1 LTTLKTTDEA
11 LKFALEKKL
20 CELSFYEF
28 FKKAWHIVEPSI
40 ELSTNWHHKYLCDIL
55 QKEAERI
62 IANKP
67 KTKDIVIN
75 IPFRSTKSL
84 LVTVMFPVWSWI
96 RNPKFRFIT
105 ASYSAE
111 LSIEHSTRS
120 RDIINSKWF
129 KDRWGELFHIKK
141 DQNLKSRYENNF
153 LGVRRATS
161 VGGTVTGQG
170 GDFLIVDDPV
180 SPQNAASEI
189 ERENANEWYRTTFY
203 SRLNNPLTG
212 IRIVIMQRIHDNDL
226 SGFLLYGAD
235 SRLKY
240 QHICIPAELS
250 DDVKP
255 KSLENNY
262 DKDGLFWTDR
272 FSKTILD
279 DYKQALGSYGY
290 AGQLMQ
296 TPTPLNS
303 GMIKAEWLRIDQ
315 NKMIDIGE
323 QTVVDF
329 VIDPAYTSNEKNDP
343 SALLAYI
350 FKNNKWQIIDCVNVY
365 KEFPEL
371 VKFIPQWVQKNGY
384 SNRSRVYV
392 EPKASGK
399 SIVQTLQ
406 KETGLNVREDKPPSK
421 DKVARV
427 QDISAALES
436 GRVSLL
442 RGKWNEEFLQQL
454 VKFPSAK
461 HDDMVDC
468 LVMALNKNMW
478 NNAKVVYFA

>member
-1 LTTLKTTDEA
+1 LTNLETTDKA

-28 FKKAWHIVEPSI
+28 FQQAWHVEPSI
-40 ELSTNWHHKYLCDIL
+40 ELSTNWHHKYLCDVL
-55 QKEAERI
+55 QREAERI
-62 IANKP
+62 IENKP
-67 KTKDIVIN
+67 KTKDIIIN

-96 RNPKFRFIT
+96 KNPKFRFIT

-120 RDIINSKWF
+120 RDIINSEWF
-129 KDRWGELFHIKK
+129 RERWGDIFHIKK

-180 SPQNAASEI
+180 SPQHAASEV

-203 SRLNNPLTG
+203 SRLNNPHTG
-212 IRIVIMQRIHDNDL
+212 IRIIIMQRIHDNDL
-226 SGFLLYGAD
+226 SGFLLYGGE
-235 SRLKY
+235 SRIKY
-240 QHICIPAELS
+240 QHICIPAEIS

-255 KSLENNY
+255 KMLEENY
-262 DKDGLFWTDR
+262 DKNGLFWSDR
-272 FSKTILD
+272 FSRTILD

-290 AGQLMQ
+290 AGQIMQ

-303 GMIKAEWLRIDQ
+303 GMIRGEWLKIDQ
-315 NKMIDIGE
+315 YKI
-323 QTVVDF
+323 VDESVAVNF

-343 SALLAYI
+343 SALLAYT
-350 FKNNKWQIIDCVNVY
+350 FKDNKWQIIDCVNVY
-365 KEFPEL
+365 KEFPDL
-371 VKFIPQWVQKNGY
+371 IKFIPQWVTKNGY

-406 KETGLNVREDKPPSK
+406 KETGLNIREDKPPSK

-427 QDISAALES
+427 QDISASLEA

-442 RGKWNEEFLQQL
+442 RGKWNEEFVQQL

-468 LVMALNKNMW
+468 LVMAINKNMW
-478 NNAKVVYFA
+478 NKAKVVYFA

>member
-1 LTTLKTTDEA
+1 MKEQNNDPIHS
-11 LKFALEKKL
+11 ALEKKL

-28 FKKAWHIVEPSI
+28 FKRAWHIIEPSI
-40 ELSTNWHHKYLCDIL
+40 PLSTNWHHKYLCEAL
-55 QKEAERI
+55 QEECERI
-62 IANKP
+62 IEGRA
-67 KTKDIVIN
+67 KTKDIIIN
-75 IPFRSTKSL
+75 IPFRATKSI
-84 LVTVMFPVWSWI
+84 LVTVMFPVWCWLKD
-96 RNPKFRFIT
+96 PKLRFIT
-105 ASYSAE
+105 ASYSAD

-120 RDIINSKWF
+120 RDIINSDWF
-129 KDRWGELFHIKK
+129 RVRWGDLFHIKK

-180 SPQNAASEI
+180 SPQHAASEI

-212 IRIVIMQRIHDNDL
+212 VRIIIMQRIHENDL
-226 SGFLLYGAD
+226 SGFLINNK

-250 DDVKP
+250 DDIKP
-255 KSLENNY
+255 KLLEKNY
-262 DKDGLFWTDR
+262 TKDGLFWNDR
-272 FSKTILD
+272 FSRDILD
-279 DYKQALGSYGY
+279 DYKEALGTYGY

-296 TPTPLNS
+296 TPTPIDS
-303 GMIKAEWLRIDQ
+303 GMIKSEWFGRDTFKFIDE
-315 NKMIDIGE
+315 K
-323 QTVVDF
+323 TVVDF
-329 VIDPAYTSNEKNDP
+329 VIDPAYTSSEKNDP

-350 FKNNKWQIIDCVNVY
+350 FRDNKWQIIDCVNVY
-365 KEFPEL
+365 KEFPDL
-371 VKFIPQWVQKNGY
+371 VKFIQQWVMKNGY
-384 SNRSRVYV
+384 TNRSRIYV

-399 SIVQTLQ
+399 SIVQTLK

-427 QDISAALES
+427 ADISASLES

-442 RGKWNEEFLQQL
+442 KGNWNEEFINQL
-454 VKFPSAK
+454 VRFPSAK

-468 LVMALNKNMW
+468 LVMAITKNMW
-478 NNAKVVYFA
+478 SNSKILYFE

>member
-1 LTTLKTTDEA
+1 MTLTTTDET
-11 LKFALEKKL
+11 LRFALEKKL

-40 ELSTNWHHKYLCDIL
+40 ELSTNWHHKYLCDAL
-55 QKEAERI
+55 QEEAERI

-67 KTKDIVIN
+67 KTKDLVIN

-120 RDIINSKWF
+120 RDIINSSWF

-212 IRIVIMQRIHDNDL
+212 IRIIIMQRIHDNDL
-226 SGFLLYGAD
+226 SGFLLYD
-235 SRLKY
+235 NTSRLKY
-240 QHICIPAELS
+240 KHICIPAELS

-255 KSLENNY
+255 KKLEKYY
-262 DKDGLFWTDR
+262 DKNGLFWTDR

-303 GMIKAEWLRIDQ
+303 GMIKAEWLKIDKF
-315 NKMIDIGE
+315 KMMEVGE
-323 QTVVDF
+323 KTTVDF
-329 VIDPAYTSNEKNDP
+329 VIDPAYTANEKNDP

-350 FKNNKWQIIDCVNVY
+350 FKDNRWQIIDCVNVR

-384 SNRSRVYV
+384 SNRSRIYV

-427 QDISAALES
+427 QDISC
-436 GRVSLL
+436 LL
-442 RGKWNEEFLQQL
+442 YTS
-454 VKFPSAK
+454 PSPR
-461 HDDMVDC
+461 DS
-468 LVMALNKNMW
+468 
-478 NNAKVVYFA
+478 

>member
-1 LTTLKTTDEA
+1 MTKLTTTDNA

-28 FKKAWHIVEPSI
+28 FKQAWHVVEPSI

-62 IANKP
+62 IDNKP

-84 LVTVMFPVWSWI
+84 LVTVMFPVWAWI
-96 RNPKFRFIT
+96 KNPKFRFIT

-111 LSIEHSTRS
+111 LSIEHATRS
-120 RDIINSKWF
+120 RDVINSEWF
-129 KDRWGELFHIKK
+129 KDRWGEVFHIKK
-141 DQNLKSRYENNF
+141 DQNLKARYENNF

-170 GDFLIVDDPV
+170 GDFLLVDDPV
-180 SPQNAASEI
+180 SPQHAASEV

-226 SGFLLYGAD
+226 SGFLLSGGE

-240 QHICIPAELS
+240 KHICIPAELS

-255 KSLENNY
+255 KMLKDNY
-262 DKDGLFWTDR
+262 DENGLFWTDR
-272 FSKTILD
+272 FSKSILA

-303 GMIKAEWLRIDQ
+303 GMIRADWFKIDQ
-315 NKMIDIGE
+315 FKHTTE
-323 QTVVDF
+323 HTTVDF
-329 VIDPAYTSNEKNDP
+329 VIDPAYTANEKNDP
-343 SALLAYI
+343 SAMLAYTY
-350 FKNNKWQIIDCVNVY
+350 KDNRWQILDCINVY
-365 KEFPEL
+365 KEFPDL
-371 VKFIPQWVQKNGY
+371 VKFIPQWVVKNGY
-384 SNRSRVYV
+384 TNRSRVYV

-399 SIVQTLQ
+399 SIVQTLK

-427 QDISAALES
+427 QDISASLET

-442 RGKWNEEFLQQL
+442 KGDWNEEFLQQL

-468 LVMALNKNMW
+468 LVMAINKHMW
-478 NNAKVVYFA
+478 NNSKILYFS